1 MSAVGGGILKFKSWW
16 AQRVPR
22 ERHMLLAML
31 AVLGLGV
38 GLGFADWIRTEQK
51 RLARTLPQ
59 ARISYAFVQEAAE
72 ELAKLKHLT
81 KRPVPP
87 TDNLLIQLKT
97 SSSARGLTLVL
108 ESNGEV
114 VHGHGKMAFTSL
126 VLWLGEVQRDF
137 GLAVSDIEVSSE
149 GALSAIDFRLSLA
162 NKGR

>member
-1 MSAVGGGILKFKSWW
+1 MSAVGGAVLRFKSWW
-16 AQRVPR
+16 AQRAPR

-38 GLGFADWIRTEQK
+38 GLGLADWIQTEQK

-59 ARISYAFVQEAAE
+59 ARISYAAVQDAAE
-72 ELAKLKHLT
+72 ELAKLKNLA

-87 TDNLLIQLKT
+87 ADHLLTQLKT
-97 SSSARGLTLVL
+97 SSTARGLTLVL
-108 ESNGEV
+108 ESNGEMV
-114 VHGHGKMAFTSL
+114 YGKGKVNFASL

-137 GLAVSDIEVSSE
+137 GLGVRDIEVLSE
-149 GALSAIDFRLSLA
+149 GSLSVVDFRLSLT